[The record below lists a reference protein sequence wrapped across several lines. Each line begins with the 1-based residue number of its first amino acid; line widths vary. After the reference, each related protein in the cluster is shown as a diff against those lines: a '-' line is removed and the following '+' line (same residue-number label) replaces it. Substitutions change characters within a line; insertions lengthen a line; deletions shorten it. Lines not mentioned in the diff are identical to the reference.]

1 MNGSGS
7 RGNGQRAH
15 PSAQAEASRTA
26 RAAVVISVRLTSAST
41 AAAWLLEVRDGRI
54 VRQTVWNDL
63 AAIRRQLL

>member
-1 MNGSGS
+1 
-7 RGNGQRAH
+7 
-15 PSAQAEASRTA
+15 
-26 RAAVVISVRLTSAST
+26 VVISVRLTSAST